1 METGRAGDGQ
11 SWADQEELDGLVEA
25 HRAATRS
32 SQKRIKKDLDLRCRD
47 LESLKVHISHEE
59 SYLREDTPER
69 DIQDD
74 PLDQDA
80 EAEMPPN
87 AGTDDA
93 TSEGAMA
100 PVAGSP
106 PSEDPA
112 MEVDEGAVGPPP
124 TSPIS
129 RDDDDLHSSNDVA
142 GVEVDLAHLTILPP
156 QWTRWGG
163 RGSLP
168 HRGASPSGGCLILG
182 LMTTPEWPPE
192 KELYR

>member
-1 METGRAGDGQ
+1 MVRCLYENRYNAQHRLNDLIICHNRVH
-11 SWADQEELDGLVEA
+11 EELDGLVEA
-25 HRAATRS
+25 HRAATGS
-32 SQKRIKKDLDLRCRD
+32 SRKRIKKDLDLQHRD
-47 LESLKVHISHEE
+47 LESLKARISHEE
-59 SYLREDTPER
+59 SYLREDTPKR

-112 MEVDEGAVGPPP
+112 MEVDEGAVGPTP
-124 TSPIS
+124 TSPVS
-129 RDDDDLHSSNDVA
+129 RDDDDLLSGNDAA
-142 GVEVDLAHLTILPP
+142 GVEADLAHLTI
-156 QWTRWGG
+156 
-163 RGSLP
+163 S
-168 HRGASPSGGCLILG
+168 SPSGQDGEG
-182 LMTTPEWPPE
+182 EEASRTEVPPPLE
-192 KELYR
+192 DV